1 LTLLI
6 WRVKKGGEYVKTG
19 RRAGVLISFER
30 EIERFETLLHGVRRL
45 RVQGANL
52 IRGSLGELEVHLF
65 CTGIGRF
72 SETEWL
78 LKGFELLVSTGIC
91 GGLSR
96 SLRCGD
102 VVVAEKIYF
111 GGGLRD
117 LYRQKDDKGPI
128 DIPESCI
135 VYGLLKRA
143 LSSKPYQIVRG
154 CAVTVEKP
162 LLSTEEKKEVVKRT
176 GGISVDME
184 DFYRLAIARKLGIPF
199 VSIRAVY
206 DDAKEDVFEN
216 PSRLDEGRITLSAGS
231 IADALQA
238 VLSEDLNFT

>member
-1 LTLLI
+1 
-6 WRVKKGGEYVKTG
+6 VKKRGEKVKTG
-19 RRAGVLISFER
+19 RRAGVLVSFER

-45 RVQGANL
+45 RAQGANL
-52 IRGSLGELEVHLF
+52 IRGSLGEREVHLF
-65 CTGIGRF
+65 CTGMGRF
-72 SETEWL
+72 SETESL
-78 LKGFELLVSTGIC
+78 LKGFEFLVSTGIC

-102 VVVAEKIYF
+102 VVVAEKVFF
-111 GGGLRD
+111 GGFRD
-117 LYRQKDDKGPI
+117 LHGQNEDQGPI
-128 DIPESCI
+128 DIPESGVI
-135 VYGLLKRA
+135 YDLLQRA

-162 LLSTEEKKEVVKRT
+162 LLSTEEKKKVVKRT

-206 DDAKEDVFEN
+206 DDAKEDVPES
-216 PSRLDEGRITLSAGS
+216 PSRLDGGRITLSAGS

-238 VLSEDLNFT
+238 VLCEDLNFT